1 MAIEQM
7 MGVTGSSKEEVSA
20 PKIKKAFE
28 KQVDFETLPRDEAAV
43 RAFISEKARLLVPGT
58 DVEKLIDH
66 LKKTGFIVT
75 QEKKKKES
83 EPEIF
88 LETRYQKLE
97 GGLKVIEDDD
107 LKRQLEENKFFESLR
122 EGVFKNEAELEQ
134 IYEKSLLLGKKETAE
149 QIEETDEYYSQFAKL
164 VKGGEEEIKK
174 DIESFKELKKTF
186 EKNNSQL
193 EASKA
198 QKAEQAK
205 KVATIV
211 ERAIVHSVSNL
222 EWYGE
227 DVSIEPTS
235 QFDDIKRGVDDVL
248 QIRKEEAD
256 SFLGLGIDVTY
267 RGLLSEQY
275 RHKLFTLLKS
285 IQDGYSTKIK
295 YFKNHQGEC
304 MREFS
309 VPKTILFFDTG
320 DVKDLVNMVK
330 NIDNS
335 EIMDGYK
342 NSPMKF
348 KVLNQMLIQ
357 CEILAS
363 FAEEFQNPVFRKYQE
378 IVSTIKELSWKNSE
392 IKKVLDARHED
403 EVTKHMKYLINE
415 FKGQYAVAA

>member
-1 MAIEQM
+1 M
-7 MGVTGSSKEEVSA
+7 MGITGGSKEEVSA

-66 LKKTGFIVT
+66 LKKTGFILPE
-75 QEKKKKES
+75 EKKKKEP

-97 GGLKVIEDDD
+97 GGLKVVEDDE

-122 EGVFKNEAELEQ
+122 EGVFKNEVELEQ
-134 IYEKSLLLGKKETAE
+134 VYEKSLLLGKKESVE

-235 QFDDIKRGVDDVL
+235 QFDDIKRGVDDIL

-285 IQDGYSTKIK
+285 IQSGYSTKIK

-330 NIDNS
+330 NIDNPDVM
-335 EIMDGYK
+335 EGYK

-357 CEILAS
+357 CEILAE

-378 IVSTIKELSWKNSE
+378 VVSTIKQLSWKNNE
-392 IKKVLDARHED
+392 IKKILDARHED

-415 FKGQYAVAA
+415 FKGQHAMVA